1 MAAKWLY
8 SVTNEG
14 VRVTPEFMVR
24 LQNGNAAALR
34 ALQKQNLSS
43 LYRTNF
49 TRAPRR
55 DDAHGLFWSD
65 IPTTALIP
73 FVRGGRSRNRAWLP
87 DSMFMSDKPITERRW
102 KAVLRMIRLYRRHLR
117 TPPKR
122 KRRSPFDPEP
132 WEGWTA
138 SLSEHLEREV
148 SVKIGKGGKG
158 VTVTNLKPNPMFELV
173 VVNRFDKAALLK
185 LLDELDGAA
194 NVEQWL
200 TERTVRQGAT
210 AHKTLHSDYAAWCEE
225 RGEAASG
232 AKNFAQAMIAAGVVK
247 LTRSNAAQRYQLELR

>member
-8 SVTNEG
+8 SVDHEG

-24 LQNGNAAALR
+24 LQNGNAEALR

-43 LYRTNF
+43 LYRTYF

-55 DDAHGLFWSD
+55 PDAHGLFWSD

-87 DSMFMSDKPITERRW
+87 DSMFMSDKPVTDRRW
-102 KAVLRMIRLYRRHLR
+102 KAVLRMTRLYRRHLR
-117 TPPKR
+117 TPPKP

-138 SLSEHLEREV
+138 SLSEHSEREV
-148 SVKIGKGGKG
+148 SIKIGKEGKG
-158 VTVTNLKPNPMFELV
+158 VTVTNLMPNPRFELV
-173 VVNRFDKAALLK
+173 VINRFDKAALLK
-185 LLDELDGAA
+185 LLDELDSAA

-200 TERTVRQGAT
+200 TERTVQQGAT
-210 AHKTLHSDYAAWCEE
+210 AHKSLHSNYVAWCEE
-225 RGEAASG
+225 RGEAAAG
-232 AKNFAQAMIAAGVVK
+232 AKNFAQALIAAGVVK

>member
-87 DSMFMSDKPITERRW
+87 DSMFLSDKPITERRW
-102 KAVLRMIRLYRRHLR
+102 KAVLRMIRLYRKHLR
-117 TPPKR
+117 TPPKP

-132 WEGWTA
+132 WEGWTV
-138 SLSEHLEREV
+138 SLSEHPEREV